1 MYRTLLTIGRNL
13 GLIPVVGFWI
23 IATISIRYNPWFNIW
38 KHAFSDL
45 GTKDAVN
52 PWIYNYGL
60 RVLGAITMLYSIYL
74 AYASWNKF
82 MVFSSALIF
91 VAGIFLSLI
100 GIYPGGTRPHTFV
113 STWFFIQF
121 FIALI
126 PMAIGFVFSGKYI
139 DALFQI
145 IIFIVALLGAILV
158 KWPSAALIEAYEILL
173 IDIVVIHLWIRL

>member
-1 MYRTLLTIGRNL
+1 MYKTLLIIGKNL
-13 GLIPVVGFWI
+13 GLIAVAGFWI
-23 IATISIRYNPWFNIW
+23 MVILSIRYNTWFSIW

-45 GTKDAVN
+45 GTENAVK

-60 RVLGAITMLYSIYL
+60 IILGAMTMLYSIYL
-74 AYASWNKF
+74 AYISWNKF

-113 STWFFIQF
+113 STWFFIQI

-126 PMAIGFVFSGKYI
+126 PMAMGFAFSGKYM
-139 DALFQI
+139 DALLLSA
-145 IIFIVALLGAILV
+145 IFIAALLGATSI
-158 KWPSAALIEAYEILL
+158 KWPSAALIEAYEIVL
-173 IDIVVIHLWIRL
+173 IDITMIYLWTRL